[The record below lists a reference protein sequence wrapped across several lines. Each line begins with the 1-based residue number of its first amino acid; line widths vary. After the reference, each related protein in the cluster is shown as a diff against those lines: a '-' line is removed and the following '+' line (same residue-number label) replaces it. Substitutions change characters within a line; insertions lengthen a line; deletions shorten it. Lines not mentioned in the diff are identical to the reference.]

1 MSYQL
6 ILVFVSAL
14 GSVLCVILT
23 MQQIILILFQRQNF
37 NLCIWNTAV
46 MYKGQIKLTYN
57 STVKDKDILPYIL
70 H

>member
-37 NLCIWNTAV
+37 NLCIWNMAV